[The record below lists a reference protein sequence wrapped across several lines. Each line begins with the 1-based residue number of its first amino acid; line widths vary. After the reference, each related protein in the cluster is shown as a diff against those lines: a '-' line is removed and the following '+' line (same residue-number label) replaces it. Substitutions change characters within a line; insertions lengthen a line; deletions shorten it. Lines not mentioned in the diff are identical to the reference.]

1 MIFYLES
8 KEVIDIP
15 KRKYLLIE
23 KIPCICYVGQDIKFE
38 FSEPLL
44 KRTGYILEKDYVFEE
59 LESFLSV
66 TVGGMYGAINHS
78 LISLKHLDKN
88 MYETIEWQVFNELE
102 GWTPVIENGQLC
114 EYPIW
119 YTDEDKQKHI
129 EFMAWKKKI
138 NET

>member
-1 MIFYLES
+1 MIFYLEDAKVLELS
-8 KEVIDIP
+8 VKDH
-15 KRKYLLIE
+15 LLIE
-23 KIPCICYVGQDIKFE
+23 RIPCICYIGQNIRFE
-38 FSEPLL
+38 FPLL
-44 KRTGYILEKDYVFEE
+44 EEKGYVLEKDYKFED
-59 LESFLSV
+59 LENFLNV
-66 TVGGMYGAINHS
+66 RVGGNYASIDHS

-88 MYETIEWQVFNELE
+88 MYEIIEWQAFNTIE